1 MPAVAANCKLQD
13 LAKLREQIEKGDAAS
28 SDLSSLSLAAPV
40 TVESFL
46 VAKISMGVADASAQI
61 GHLFQLVA

>member
-46 VAKISMGVADASAQI
+46 VAKVSLSVG
-61 GHLFQLVA
+61 GLR